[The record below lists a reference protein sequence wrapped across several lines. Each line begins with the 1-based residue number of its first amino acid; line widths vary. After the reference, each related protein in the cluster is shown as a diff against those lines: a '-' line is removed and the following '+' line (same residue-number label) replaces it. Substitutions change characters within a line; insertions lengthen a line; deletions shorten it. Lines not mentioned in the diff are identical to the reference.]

1 MYLIRQFA
9 NLAGVTVRTLHHY
22 DRLGLLSPQ
31 QRTESGYRL
40 YSNEDLVRL
49 ERITVLRYLGL
60 SLAQIADMLSN
71 THQGDLD
78 VAGVLQTQAII
89 LRERREGITRVLRA
103 VEAAERS
110 LDAAHIP
117 DWQLFKTIIKEV
129 SMQDNTEWPKKYY
142 SQSALEVIEQ
152 RTNQW
157 TPELQVDVTR
167 QWNKLFAKVEA
178 AIAAGE
184 DPTGPNGKELARQW
198 QKQVERFTGGNS
210 EVQRGL
216 NAMYNDQD
224 NWPKETKQQH
234 AVKPEIMDFIRRASV
249 PRM

>member
-40 YSNEDLVRL
+40 YTTEDLVRL
-49 ERITVLRYLGL
+49 ERIMVLRYLGL
-60 SLAQIADMLSN
+60 SLAQIAEMLSN
-71 THQGDLD
+71 APNGNLD
-78 VAGVLQTQAII
+78 IAEVLQTQAII
-89 LRERREGITRVLRA
+89 LRERRDGITRVLRA

-110 LDAAHIP
+110 LDAARIP
-117 DWQLFKTIIKEV
+117 DWQLFKSIIKEL
-129 SMQDNTEWPKKYY
+129 SMQDSTEWPKKYY

-157 TPELQVDVTR
+157 TPELQEDFTR
-167 QWNKLFAKVEA
+167 QWNELFAKVEA

-184 DPTGPNGKELARQW
+184 DPTNPNGRDLARQW
-198 QKQVERFTGGNS
+198 QKQVERFTGGNL
-210 EVQRGL
+210 EIQRGL
-216 NAMYNDQD
+216 NAMYNDQN
-224 NWPKETKQQH
+224 NWPEATKQQH
-234 AVKPEIMDFIRRASV
+234 AVKPEIMDFIRKASA
-249 PRM
+249 PRP